1 MRPCADC
8 GKRSRA
14 RGSRFHE
21 LGNLHL
27 DRSEKAVNKSTVTD
41 RGAPRTGNP
50 GIPHSLRNV
59 GYAKLCQPLLQ
70 HQKCR
75 LRAAL
80 PTSREQRARY
90 GAPLDSWHKEIFGL
104 LLRGRRSHWSVI
116 LDFWHKEIFG
126 LLAGLALLVSFC
138 WTPACLAQPPRVV
151 VIHLDDTIQPISA
164 DYLARGLDLAA
175 AQHASAVLIE
185 INTPG
190 GLLDSMR
197 QMVSKM
203 IASPVPVIVY
213 VAPSGS
219 RAGSAGFFLLQA
231 ADVAAMAPGSN
242 AGAAHPVVEGGKLD
256 DIMKQK
262 LENDTAAFLR
272 SYVARRGR
280 NVAAAEDA
288 VRASKS
294 YSDKEALQ
302 LNLIDVIAPD
312 DATLL
317 NTVDGR
323 TITRF
328 DGSKVVLHTRDAQL
342 VAVNPTLREEILD
355 RLTDP
360 NLAVLVL
367 VVGGLLIYVEFNTPG
382 TIVPGTL
389 GTILVL
395 LALFALNLL
404 PVRYTSVMLLAAAFV
419 LLILEAK
426 FASHGVLAAAGIVA
440 LVIGALTL
448 VDGPIPEL
456 RVHLATALSTGLAFG
471 LITVFLLRL
480 ALRARRSKVRMGGD
494 AMIGQIAVVTLPLAP
509 SGQVMVNGE
518 LWQAES
524 ATPAGRGEQVR
535 VRGLRDLTLLVERV
549 P

>member
-1 MRPCADC
+1 MNR
-8 GKRSRA
+8 
-14 RGSRFHE
+14 
-21 LGNLHL
+21 
-27 DRSEKAVNKSTVTD
+27 
-41 RGAPRTGNP
+41 
-50 GIPHSLRNV
+50 
-59 GYAKLCQPLLQ
+59 
-70 HQKCR
+70 
-75 LRAAL
+75 
-80 PTSREQRARY
+80 
-90 GAPLDSWHKEIFGL
+90 L
-104 LLRGRRSHWSVI
+104 LLACWALI
-116 LDFWHKEIFG
+116 LSCCG
-126 LLAGLALLVSFC
+126 TLAC
-138 WTPACLAQPPRVV
+138 QAQQTQQSPEVV

-164 DYLARGLDLAA
+164 DYMARGLDLAT

-185 INTPG
+185 IDTPG

-197 QMVSKM
+197 QMVSR
-203 IASPVPVIVY
+203 ILASPVPVIVY

-242 AGAAHPVVEGGKLD
+242 AGAAHPVVEGGAKLD

-294 YSDKEALQ
+294 YSDQEALQ
-302 LNLIDVIAPD
+302 LKLIDLVAPD
-312 DATLL
+312 DVTLL

-328 DGSKVVLHTRDAQL
+328 DGSKAVLHTRDARL
-342 VAVNPTLREEILD
+342 VAVEPTLREKILD

-367 VVGGLLIYVEFNTPG
+367 VIGALLIYVEFNTPG
-382 TIVPGTL
+382 TIIPGAL

-395 LALFALNLL
+395 LAIFALNLL

-419 LLILEAK
+419 LLVLEAK
-426 FASHGVLAAAGIVA
+426 FATHGVLAAAGILS

-448 VDGPIPEL
+448 VDAPIPEL

-480 ALRARRSKVRMGGD
+480 ALKARRSKSRMGGD
-494 AMIGQIAVVTLPLAP
+494 AMIGLIAVVTQPLAP

-524 ATPAGRGEQVR
+524 ATPAAPGEHVR

>member
-1 MRPCADC
+1 MNR
-8 GKRSRA
+8 
-14 RGSRFHE
+14 
-21 LGNLHL
+21 
-27 DRSEKAVNKSTVTD
+27 
-41 RGAPRTGNP
+41 
-50 GIPHSLRNV
+50 
-59 GYAKLCQPLLQ
+59 
-70 HQKCR
+70 
-75 LRAAL
+75 
-80 PTSREQRARY
+80 
-90 GAPLDSWHKEIFGL
+90 L
-104 LLRGRRSHWSVI
+104 LLACWALI
-116 LDFWHKEIFG
+116 LSCCG
-126 LLAGLALLVSFC
+126 TLAC
-138 WTPACLAQPPRVV
+138 QAQQTQQSPEVV

-164 DYLARGLDLAA
+164 DYMARGLDLAT

-185 INTPG
+185 IDTPG

-197 QMVSKM
+197 QMVSR
-203 IASPVPVIVY
+203 ILASPVPVIVY

-242 AGAAHPVVEGGKLD
+242 AGAAHPVVEGGAKLD

-294 YSDKEALQ
+294 YSDQEALQ
-302 LNLIDVIAPD
+302 LKLIDLVAPD
-312 DATLL
+312 DVTLL

-328 DGSKVVLHTRDAQL
+328 DGSKAVLHTRDARL
-342 VAVNPTLREEILD
+342 VAVEPTLREKILD

-367 VVGGLLIYVEFNTPG
+367 VIGALLIYVEFNTPG
-382 TIVPGTL
+382 TIIPGTL

-395 LALFALNLL
+395 LAIFALNLL

-426 FASHGVLAAAGIVA
+426 FATHGVLAAAGILS
-440 LVIGALTL
+440 LVVGALTL
-448 VDGPIPEL
+448 VDAPIPEL

-480 ALRARRSKVRMGGD
+480 ALKARRSKSRMGGD
-494 AMIGQIAVVTLPLAP
+494 AMIGLIAVVTQPLAP

-524 ATPAGRGEQVR
+524 ATPAAPGEHVR

>member
-1 MRPCADC
+1 
-8 GKRSRA
+8 
-14 RGSRFHE
+14 
-21 LGNLHL
+21 
-27 DRSEKAVNKSTVTD
+27 VNRLLSALILACCWTLA
-41 RGAPRTGNP
+41 GQAQQPR
-50 GIPHSLRNV
+50 
-59 GYAKLCQPLLQ
+59 
-70 HQKCR
+70 
-75 LRAAL
+75 
-80 PTSREQRARY
+80 
-90 GAPLDSWHKEIFGL
+90 
-104 LLRGRRSHWSVI
+104 VI
-116 LDFWHKEIFG
+116 L
-126 LLAGLALLVSFC
+126 
-138 WTPACLAQPPRVV
+138 
-151 VIHLDDTIQPISA
+151 IHLDDTIQPISA
-164 DYLARGLDLAA
+164 DYVARGLDAA
-175 AQHASAVLIE
+175 AEQHASAVLIE

-197 QMVSKM
+197 QMVSK
-203 IASPVPVIVY
+203 IIVSPVPVIVY

-219 RAGSAGFFLLQA
+219 RAGSAGFFLLEA

-242 AGAAHPVVEGGKLD
+242 AGAAHPVAEGGKLD

-262 LENDTAAFLR
+262 VENDTAAFLR

-280 NVAAAEDA
+280 NVQAAEDA
-288 VRASKS
+288 VRSSKS
-294 YSDKEALQ
+294 YSDQEALQ
-302 LNLIDVIAPD
+302 LKLIDLVAPD

-328 DGSKVVLHTRDAQL
+328 DGSKAVLHTRGAQL
-342 VAVNPTLREEILD
+342 VAVDPTLREEILD

-382 TIVPGTL
+382 TIIPGTL
-389 GTILVL
+389 GTIML
-395 LALFALNLL
+395 LLGLFALNLL
-404 PVRYTSVMLLAAAFV
+404 PVRYTSVMLLAAAFA

-426 FASHGVLAAAGIVA
+426 FATHGVLAAAGIVS

-456 RVHLATALSTGLAFG
+456 RVHWGTALSTGLAFG

-494 AMIGQIAVVTLPLAP
+494 AMIGLIAVVTQPLSP

-524 ATPAGRGEQVR
+524 ATPAALGEQVR

>member
-1 MRPCADC
+1 MNR
-8 GKRSRA
+8 
-14 RGSRFHE
+14 
-21 LGNLHL
+21 
-27 DRSEKAVNKSTVTD
+27 
-41 RGAPRTGNP
+41 
-50 GIPHSLRNV
+50 
-59 GYAKLCQPLLQ
+59 LL
-70 HQKCR
+70 
-75 LRAAL
+75 
-80 PTSREQRARY
+80 
-90 GAPLDSWHKEIFGL
+90 
-104 LLRGRRSHWSVI
+104 SV
-116 LDFWHKEIFG
+116 LMLACCWT
-126 LLAGLALLVSFC
+126 LAGQ
-138 WTPACLAQPPRVV
+138 AQQPRVI

-164 DYLARGLDLAA
+164 DYMARGLNAAA
-175 AQHASAVLIE
+175 AQHANAVLIE

-197 QMVSKM
+197 QMVSKV

-219 RAGSAGFFLLQA
+219 RAGSAGFFLLEA
-231 ADVAAMAPGSN
+231 ADIAAMAPGSN
-242 AGAAHPVVEGGKLD
+242 AGAAHPVVMGAKLD
-256 DIMKQK
+256 DTMKQK

-280 NVAAAEDA
+280 NVQAAEDA
-288 VRASKS
+288 VRSSKS
-294 YSDKEALQ
+294 YSDQEALQ
-302 LNLIDVIAPD
+302 LKLIDLVAPD
-312 DATLL
+312 DASLL
-317 NTVDGR
+317 NDIDGR

-328 DGSKVVLHTRDAQL
+328 DGSKIVLHTRAAEL
-342 VAVNPTLREEILD
+342 VAVDPTLREEILD

-367 VVGGLLIYVEFNTPG
+367 MVGGLLIYVEFNTPG
-382 TIVPGTL
+382 TIIPGTL

-395 LALFALNLL
+395 LALFGLNLL
-404 PVRYTSVMLLAAAFV
+404 PVRYTSVMLLVAAFA
-419 LLILEAK
+419 LLILEAH
-426 FASHGVLAAAGIVA
+426 FASHGVLAAAGILC

-448 VDGPIPEL
+448 VDGPIPEM
-456 RVHLATALSTGLAFG
+456 RVHLATALSAGLAFG

-494 AMIGQIAVVTLPLAP
+494 AMIGQIAVVTQPLAP

-524 ATPAGRGEQVR
+524 ATPAVLGEQVR

>member
-1 MRPCADC
+1 MNR
-8 GKRSRA
+8 
-14 RGSRFHE
+14 
-21 LGNLHL
+21 
-27 DRSEKAVNKSTVTD
+27 
-41 RGAPRTGNP
+41 
-50 GIPHSLRNV
+50 
-59 GYAKLCQPLLQ
+59 LL
-70 HQKCR
+70 
-75 LRAAL
+75 
-80 PTSREQRARY
+80 
-90 GAPLDSWHKEIFGL
+90 
-104 LLRGRRSHWSVI
+104 SVLI
-116 LDFWHKEIFG
+116 L
-126 LLAGLALLVSFC
+126 ACC
-138 WTPACLAQPPRVV
+138 WTLACPAQQPRVV
-151 VIHLDDTIQPISA
+151 LIHLNDTIQPISA
-164 DYLARGLDLAA
+164 DYLVRGLDAAA

-190 GLLDSMR
+190 GLLESMR
-197 QMVSKM
+197 QMVSKV

-213 VAPSGS
+213 VAPPGS
-219 RAGSAGFFLLQA
+219 RAGSAGFFLLEA

-242 AGAAHPVVEGGKLD
+242 AGAAHPVVEGGPKLD
-256 DIMKQK
+256 DTMKQK

-272 SYVARRGR
+272 AYVARRGR
-280 NVAAAEDA
+280 NVQAAEDA

-294 YSDKEALQ
+294 YSDTEALQ
-302 LNLIDVIAPD
+302 LKLIDLIAPD
-312 DATLL
+312 DASLL
-317 NTVDGR
+317 NTLDGR

-328 DGSKVVLHTRDAQL
+328 DGSKVVLHTSGAQL
-342 VAVNPTLREEILD
+342 IAVDPTLREEILD

-367 VVGGLLIYVEFNTPG
+367 MVGGLLIYLEFNTPG
-382 TIVPGTL
+382 TIIPGTL
-389 GTILVL
+389 GTMLVL

-404 PVRYTSVMLLAAAFV
+404 PVRYTSVMLLVGAFA

-426 FASHGVLAAAGIVA
+426 FASHGVLAAAGIVS

-494 AMIGQIAVVTLPLAP
+494 AMVGLIAVVTQPLAP

-518 LWQAES
+518 LWQAEC
-524 ATPAGRGEQVR
+524 ATPAAQGEQVR

>member
-1 MRPCADC
+1 MN
-8 GKRSRA
+8 
-14 RGSRFHE
+14 RF
-21 LGNLHL
+21 
-27 DRSEKAVNKSTVTD
+27 
-41 RGAPRTGNP
+41 
-50 GIPHSLRNV
+50 
-59 GYAKLCQPLLQ
+59 
-70 HQKCR
+70 
-75 LRAAL
+75 
-80 PTSREQRARY
+80 
-90 GAPLDSWHKEIFGL
+90 
-104 LLRGRRSHWSVI
+104 
-116 LDFWHKEIFG
+116 
-126 LLAGLALLVSFC
+126 LLACSALILSCCGTF
-138 WTPACLAQPPRVV
+138 ACQAQQSQQKPEVV

-164 DYLARGLDLAA
+164 DYMARGLDFAA

-197 QMVSKM
+197 QMVSK
-203 IASPVPVIVY
+203 ILASPVPIIVY

-219 RAGSAGFFLLQA
+219 RAGSAGFFLLEA
-231 ADVAAMAPGSN
+231 ADIAAMAPGSN
-242 AGAAHPVVEGGKLD
+242 AGAAHPVVEGGAKLD

-280 NVAAAEDA
+280 NVTAAEDA

-294 YSDKEALQ
+294 YSDQEALQ
-302 LNLIDVIAPD
+302 LKLIDLVAPD
-312 DATLL
+312 EADLL
-317 NTVDGR
+317 NTIDGR

-328 DGSKVVLHTRDAQL
+328 DGSKMVLHTRDARL
-342 VAVNPTLREEILD
+342 VAVEPTLREKILD

-367 VVGGLLIYVEFNTPG
+367 VIGGLLIYVEFNTPG
-382 TIVPGTL
+382 TIIPGTL

-395 LALFALNLL
+395 LAIFSLNLL

-419 LLILEAK
+419 LLILEAH
-426 FASHGVLAAAGIVA
+426 FATHGILAAAGILA

-448 VDGPIPEL
+448 VDAPIPEL
-456 RVHLATALSTGLAFG
+456 RVHLATALGTGLAFG

-480 ALRARRSKVRMGGD
+480 ALKARRNKSRMGAD
-494 AMIGQIAVVTLPLAP
+494 AMIGQIAVVMQPLAP

-524 ATPAGRGEQVR
+524 ATPAAAGEQVR

>member
-1 MRPCADC
+1 MPV
-8 GKRSRA
+8 GA
-14 RGSRFHE
+14 R
-21 LGNLHL
+21 
-27 DRSEKAVNKSTVTD
+27 
-41 RGAPRTGNP
+41 
-50 GIPHSLRNV
+50 I
-59 GYAKLCQPLLQ
+59 
-70 HQKCR
+70 
-75 LRAAL
+75 
-80 PTSREQRARY
+80 
-90 GAPLDSWHKEIFGL
+90 
-104 LLRGRRSHWSVI
+104 
-116 LDFWHKEIFG
+116 
-126 LLAGLALLVSFC
+126 LAGLALILIC
-138 WTPACLAQPPRVV
+138 CGTLAAQAQPPPEVV
-151 VIHLDDTIQPISA
+151 VIHLDDTIQPITA
-164 DYLARGLDLAA
+164 DYMARGLDLAV

-185 INTPG
+185 IDTPG

-197 QMVSKM
+197 QMVSK
-203 IASPVPVIVY
+203 ILASPAPVIVY
-213 VAPSGS
+213 VAPAGS
-219 RAGSAGFFLLQA
+219 RAGSAGFFLLEA

-242 AGAAHPVVEGGKLD
+242 AGAAHPVVEGAKLD

-262 LENDTAAFLR
+262 LENDAAAFLR

-294 YSDKEALQ
+294 YSDREALQ
-302 LNLIDVIAPD
+302 LNLIDLIAAD

-328 DGSKVVLHTRDAQL
+328 DGSKVVLHTRDARL
-342 VAVNPTLREEILD
+342 VAVNQTLREEILD

-389 GTILVL
+389 GTIMVL
-395 LALFALNLL
+395 LAIFSLNLL
-404 PVRYTSVMLLAAAFV
+404 PVRYTSVMLLGAAFV

-426 FASHGVLAAAGIVA
+426 FATHGVLAAAGILA
-440 LVIGALTL
+440 LVVGSLTL
-448 VDGPIPEL
+448 VDAPIPEL
-456 RVHLATALSTGLAFG
+456 RVHLATALSAGLAFG

-480 ALRARRSKVRMGGD
+480 ALKARRSKVRMGGD
-494 AMIGQIAVVTLPLAP
+494 AMIGQIAVVTQALAP
-509 SGQVMVNGE
+509 RGQVMVNGE

-524 ATPAGRGEQVR
+524 PAPAALGEQVK
-535 VRGLRDLTLLVERV
+535 VLGLRDLTLLVERV

>member
-1 MRPCADC
+1 
-8 GKRSRA
+8 
-14 RGSRFHE
+14 
-21 LGNLHL
+21 
-27 DRSEKAVNKSTVTD
+27 VN
-41 RGAPRTGNP
+41 R
-50 GIPHSLRNV
+50 
-59 GYAKLCQPLLQ
+59 
-70 HQKCR
+70 
-75 LRAAL
+75 
-80 PTSREQRARY
+80 
-90 GAPLDSWHKEIFGL
+90 L
-104 LLRGRRSHWSVI
+104 LLACSALI
-116 LDFWHKEIFG
+116 LSCCG
-126 LLAGLALLVSFC
+126 TL
-138 WTPACLAQPPRVV
+138 ACLAQQNPEVV
-151 VIHLDDTIQPISA
+151 VVHLDDTIQPISA
-164 DYLARGLDLAA
+164 DYMARGLDLAK

-197 QMVSKM
+197 QMVSG
-203 IASPVPVIVY
+203 ILASPVPVIVY

-242 AGAAHPVVEGGKLD
+242 AGAAHPVVEGAKLD

-294 YSDKEALQ
+294 YSDQEALQ
-302 LNLIDVIAPD
+302 LKLIDLVAPNE
-312 DATLL
+312 ATLL
-317 NTVDGR
+317 NTIDGR

-328 DGSKVVLHTRDAQL
+328 DGSKAVLHTRDARL
-342 VAVNPTLREEILD
+342 VAVEPTLREKILD

-367 VVGGLLIYVEFNTPG
+367 VIGALLIYVEFNTPG
-382 TIVPGTL
+382 TIIPGTL

-395 LALFALNLL
+395 LAIFALNLL

-426 FASHGVLAAAGIVA
+426 FATHGVLAAAGILS

-448 VDGPIPEL
+448 VDAPIPEL

-480 ALRARRSKVRMGGD
+480 ALKARRSKSLMGGD
-494 AMIGQIAVVTLPLAP
+494 AMIGQIAVVTQPLAP

-524 ATPAGRGEQVR
+524 AVPAAPGERVR

>member
-1 MRPCADC
+1 MIR
-8 GKRSRA
+8 
-14 RGSRFHE
+14 
-21 LGNLHL
+21 
-27 DRSEKAVNKSTVTD
+27 
-41 RGAPRTGNP
+41 
-50 GIPHSLRNV
+50 I
-59 GYAKLCQPLLQ
+59 LLA
-70 HQKCR
+70 CS
-75 LRAAL
+75 A
-80 PTSREQRARY
+80 
-90 GAPLDSWHKEIFGL
+90 L
-104 LLRGRRSHWSVI
+104 LLSGCGV
-116 LDFWHKEIFG
+116 
-126 LLAGLALLVSFC
+126 LAC
-138 WTPACLAQPPRVV
+138 QAQQTQRNPEVV

-164 DYLARGLDLAA
+164 DYMARGLDLAA
-175 AQHASAVLIE
+175 AQHAAAVLIE

-197 QMVSKM
+197 QMVGWVL
-203 IASPVPVIVY
+203 ASPVPVIVY

-219 RAGSAGFFLLQA
+219 RAGSAGFFILEA

-242 AGAAHPVVEGGKLD
+242 AGAAHPVVEGGPKLD

-280 NVAAAEDA
+280 NVTAAEDA

-294 YSDKEALQ
+294 YSDQEALQ
-302 LNLIDVIAPD
+302 LKLIDLVAPD

-317 NTVDGR
+317 NTIDGR

-328 DGSKVVLHTRDAQL
+328 DGSKRVLHTRDARL
-342 VAVNPTLREEILD
+342 VTLEPTLREKILD

-367 VVGGLLIYVEFNTPG
+367 VIGALLVYVEFNTPG

-395 LALFALNLL
+395 LAIFALNLL
-404 PVRYTSVMLLAAAFV
+404 PVRYTSVMLLVAAFV

-426 FASHGVLAAAGIVA
+426 FATHGVLAAAGILA
-440 LVIGALTL
+440 LIIGALTL
-448 VDGPIPEL
+448 VDAPIPEL

-480 ALRARRSKVRMGGD
+480 AIKARRGKSRMGGD
-494 AMIGQIAVVTLPLAP
+494 AMIGQIAVVTQPLAP

-524 ATPAGRGEQVR
+524 AVPAALGEHVR

>member
-1 MRPCADC
+1 MNR
-8 GKRSRA
+8 
-14 RGSRFHE
+14 
-21 LGNLHL
+21 
-27 DRSEKAVNKSTVTD
+27 
-41 RGAPRTGNP
+41 
-50 GIPHSLRNV
+50 
-59 GYAKLCQPLLQ
+59 LL
-70 HQKCR
+70 
-75 LRAAL
+75 
-80 PTSREQRARY
+80 
-90 GAPLDSWHKEIFGL
+90 
-104 LLRGRRSHWSVI
+104 SVLI
-116 LDFWHKEIFG
+116 LACCWT
-126 LLAGLALLVSFC
+126 LAGQ
-138 WTPACLAQPPRVV
+138 AQQPRVI

-164 DYLARGLDLAA
+164 DYMARGLEAA
-175 AQHASAVLIE
+175 ATQHANAALIE

-197 QMVSKM
+197 QMVSKV

-219 RAGSAGFFLLQA
+219 RAGSAGFFLLEA

-242 AGAAHPVVEGGKLD
+242 AGAAHPVVMGTKLD
-256 DIMKQK
+256 DTMKQK

-280 NVAAAEDA
+280 NVQAAEDA
-288 VRASKS
+288 VRSSKS
-294 YSDKEALQ
+294 YSDQEALQ
-302 LNLIDVIAPD
+302 LKLIDLVAPD
-312 DATLL
+312 DASLL
-317 NTVDGR
+317 NDIDGR

-328 DGSKVVLHTRDAQL
+328 DGSKTVLHTRGAEL
-342 VAVNPTLREEILD
+342 VAVDPTLREEILD

-367 VVGGLLIYVEFNTPG
+367 MVGGLLIYVEFNTPG
-382 TIVPGTL
+382 TIIPGTL

-395 LALFALNLL
+395 LALFGLNLL
-404 PVRYTSVMLLAAAFV
+404 PVRYTSVMLLIAAFA
-419 LLILEAK
+419 LLILEAH
-426 FASHGVLAAAGIVA
+426 FASHGVLAAAGILC

-456 RVHLATALSTGLAFG
+456 RVHLATALSAGVAFG
-471 LITVFLLRL
+471 LITIFLLRL

-494 AMIGQIAVVTLPLAP
+494 AMIGQIAVVTQPLAP
-509 SGQVMVNGE
+509 TGQVRVNGE

-524 ATPAGRGEQVR
+524 ATPAVLGEQVR

>member
-1 MRPCADC
+1 VNRV
-8 GKRSRA
+8 
-14 RGSRFHE
+14 
-21 LGNLHL
+21 L
-27 DRSEKAVNKSTVTD
+27 AVF
-41 RGAPRTGNP
+41 A
-50 GIPHSLRNV
+50 
-59 GYAKLCQPLLQ
+59 
-70 HQKCR
+70 
-75 LRAAL
+75 
-80 PTSREQRARY
+80 
-90 GAPLDSWHKEIFGL
+90 L
-104 LLRGRRSHWSVI
+104 LLASTAWA
-116 LDFWHKEIFG
+116 E
-126 LLAGLALLVSFC
+126 
-138 WTPACLAQPPRVV
+138 QPRVIV
-151 VIHLDDTIQPISA
+151 MHLDDTIQPVSA
-164 DYLARGLDLAA
+164 DYLSRGLDLAA

-185 INTPG
+185 LDTPG

-197 QMVSKM
+197 QIVGKVL
-203 IASPVPVIVY
+203 ASPVPVIVY

-219 RAGSAGFFLLQA
+219 RAGSAGFFLLEA

-242 AGAAHPVVEGGKLD
+242 AGAAHPVVMGANLD
-256 DIMKQK
+256 DTMKQK

-294 YSDKEALQ
+294 YSDKEAQQ

-312 DATLL
+312 ETALL
-317 NTVDGR
+317 TMLDGR

-342 VAVNPTLREEILD
+342 VAVDPTLRESILD

-367 VVGGLLIYVEFNTPG
+367 MVGGLLIYVEFNTPG

-389 GTILVL
+389 GTVMVL
-395 LALFALNLL
+395 IALFALNLL
-404 PVRYTSVMLLAAAFV
+404 PVRYTSVMLLSAAFV
-419 LLILEAK
+419 LLILEAH
-426 FASHGVLAAAGIVA
+426 FATHGILAAAGILA
-440 LVIGALTL
+440 LVVGALTL

-456 RVHLATALSTGLAFG
+456 RVHLATALSAGLAFG

-480 ALRARRSKVRMGGD
+480 ALRARRSKSRTGVD
-494 AMIGQIAVVTLPLAP
+494 AMIGQIAVVIQPLAP

-518 LWQAES
+518 IWQAES
-524 ATPAGRGEQVR
+524 ATPAAPGERVR
-535 VRGLRDLTLLVERV
+535 VRELRELTLLVERV

>member
-1 MRPCADC
+1 MNR
-8 GKRSRA
+8 
-14 RGSRFHE
+14 
-21 LGNLHL
+21 
-27 DRSEKAVNKSTVTD
+27 
-41 RGAPRTGNP
+41 
-50 GIPHSLRNV
+50 
-59 GYAKLCQPLLQ
+59 
-70 HQKCR
+70 
-75 LRAAL
+75 
-80 PTSREQRARY
+80 
-90 GAPLDSWHKEIFGL
+90 L
-104 LLRGRRSHWSVI
+104 LLACWALI
-116 LDFWHKEIFG
+116 LSCCG
-126 LLAGLALLVSFC
+126 TLAC
-138 WTPACLAQPPRVV
+138 QAQQTQQSPEVV

-164 DYLARGLDLAA
+164 DYMARGLDLAT

-197 QMVSKM
+197 QMVSR
-203 IASPVPVIVY
+203 ILASPVPVIVY

-242 AGAAHPVVEGGKLD
+242 AGAAHPVVEGGAKLD

-294 YSDKEALQ
+294 YSDQEALQ
-302 LNLIDVIAPD
+302 LKLIDLVAPD
-312 DATLL
+312 DVTLL

-328 DGSKVVLHTRDAQL
+328 DGSKAVLHTRDARL
-342 VAVNPTLREEILD
+342 VAVEPTLREKILD

-367 VVGGLLIYVEFNTPG
+367 VIGALLIYVEFNTPG
-382 TIVPGTL
+382 TIIPGTL

-395 LALFALNLL
+395 LAIFALNLL
-404 PVRYTSVMLLAAAFV
+404 PVRYTSVMLLVAAFV

-426 FASHGVLAAAGIVA
+426 FATHGVLAAAGILS

-448 VDGPIPEL
+448 VDAPIPEL

-480 ALRARRSKVRMGGD
+480 ALKARRSKSRMGGD
-494 AMIGQIAVVTLPLAP
+494 AMIGLIAVVTQPLAP

-524 ATPAGRGEQVR
+524 ATPAAPGEHVR

>member
-1 MRPCADC
+1 VNRV
-8 GKRSRA
+8 
-14 RGSRFHE
+14 
-21 LGNLHL
+21 L
-27 DRSEKAVNKSTVTD
+27 AVF
-41 RGAPRTGNP
+41 A
-50 GIPHSLRNV
+50 
-59 GYAKLCQPLLQ
+59 
-70 HQKCR
+70 
-75 LRAAL
+75 
-80 PTSREQRARY
+80 
-90 GAPLDSWHKEIFGL
+90 L
-104 LLRGRRSHWSVI
+104 LLASTAWA
-116 LDFWHKEIFG
+116 E
-126 LLAGLALLVSFC
+126 
-138 WTPACLAQPPRVV
+138 QPRVIV
-151 VIHLDDTIQPISA
+151 MHLDDTIQPVSA
-164 DYLARGLDLAA
+164 DYLSRGLDLAA

-185 INTPG
+185 LDTPG

-197 QMVSKM
+197 QIVGKVL
-203 IASPVPVIVY
+203 ASPVPVIVY

-219 RAGSAGFFLLQA
+219 RAGSAGFFLLEA

-242 AGAAHPVVEGGKLD
+242 AGAAHPVVMGANLD
-256 DIMKQK
+256 DTMKQK

-294 YSDKEALQ
+294 YSDKEAQQ

-312 DATLL
+312 ETALL
-317 NTVDGR
+317 TMLDGR

-342 VAVNPTLREEILD
+342 VAVDPTLRESILD

-367 VVGGLLIYVEFNTPG
+367 MVGGLLIYVEFNTPG

-389 GTILVL
+389 GTVMVL
-395 LALFALNLL
+395 IALFALNLL
-404 PVRYTSVMLLAAAFV
+404 PVRYTSVMLLLAAFV
-419 LLILEAK
+419 LLILEAH
-426 FASHGVLAAAGIVA
+426 FATHGILAAAGILA
-440 LVIGALTL
+440 LVVGALTL

-456 RVHLATALSTGLAFG
+456 RVHLATALSAGLAFG

-480 ALRARRSKVRMGGD
+480 ALRARRSKSRTGVD
-494 AMIGQIAVVTLPLAP
+494 AMIGQIAVVIQPLAP

-518 LWQAES
+518 IWQAES
-524 ATPAGRGEQVR
+524 ATPAAPGERVR
-535 VRGLRDLTLLVERV
+535 VRELRELTLLVERV

>member
-1 MRPCADC
+1 MNR
-8 GKRSRA
+8 
-14 RGSRFHE
+14 
-21 LGNLHL
+21 
-27 DRSEKAVNKSTVTD
+27 
-41 RGAPRTGNP
+41 
-50 GIPHSLRNV
+50 
-59 GYAKLCQPLLQ
+59 LL
-70 HQKCR
+70 
-75 LRAAL
+75 
-80 PTSREQRARY
+80 
-90 GAPLDSWHKEIFGL
+90 
-104 LLRGRRSHWSVI
+104 SV
-116 LDFWHKEIFG
+116 LMLACCWT
-126 LLAGLALLVSFC
+126 LAGQ
-138 WTPACLAQPPRVV
+138 AQQPRVV

-164 DYLARGLDLAA
+164 DYMARGLTAA
-175 AQHASAVLIE
+175 ATQHANAVLIE

-197 QMVSKM
+197 QMVSKV

-219 RAGSAGFFLLQA
+219 RAGSAGFFLLEA

-242 AGAAHPVVEGGKLD
+242 AGAAHPVVMGAKLD
-256 DIMKQK
+256 DTMKQK

-280 NVAAAEDA
+280 NVQAAEDA

-294 YSDKEALQ
+294 YSDQEALQ
-302 LNLIDVIAPD
+302 LKLIDLVAPD
-312 DATLL
+312 DASLL
-317 NTVDGR
+317 NDIDGR

-328 DGSKVVLHTRDAQL
+328 DGSKVVLHTRGAEL
-342 VAVNPTLREEILD
+342 VAVDPTLREEILD

-367 VVGGLLIYVEFNTPG
+367 MVGGLLIYVEFNTPG
-382 TIVPGTL
+382 TIIPGTL

-395 LALFALNLL
+395 LALFGLNLL
-404 PVRYTSVMLLAAAFV
+404 PVRYTSVMLLVAAFA
-419 LLILEAK
+419 LLILEAH
-426 FASHGVLAAAGIVA
+426 FASHGVLATAGILS

-456 RVHLATALSTGLAFG
+456 RVHLATALSAGLAFG

-494 AMIGQIAVVTLPLAP
+494 AMIGLMAVVTQPLAP
-509 SGQVMVNGE
+509 TGQVIVNGE

-524 ATPAGRGEQVR
+524 ATPAALGEQVR

>member
-1 MRPCADC
+1 MNR
-8 GKRSRA
+8 
-14 RGSRFHE
+14 
-21 LGNLHL
+21 
-27 DRSEKAVNKSTVTD
+27 
-41 RGAPRTGNP
+41 
-50 GIPHSLRNV
+50 
-59 GYAKLCQPLLQ
+59 
-70 HQKCR
+70 
-75 LRAAL
+75 
-80 PTSREQRARY
+80 
-90 GAPLDSWHKEIFGL
+90 L
-104 LLRGRRSHWSVI
+104 LLACWALI
-116 LDFWHKEIFG
+116 LSCCG
-126 LLAGLALLVSFC
+126 TLAC
-138 WTPACLAQPPRVV
+138 QAQQTQQSPEVV
-151 VIHLDDTIQPISA
+151 VIRLDDTIQPISA
-164 DYLARGLDLAA
+164 DYMARGLDLAT

-185 INTPG
+185 IDTPG

-197 QMVSKM
+197 QMVSR
-203 IASPVPVIVY
+203 ILASPVPVIVY

-242 AGAAHPVVEGGKLD
+242 AGAAHPVVEGGAKLD

-294 YSDKEALQ
+294 YSDQEALQ
-302 LNLIDVIAPD
+302 LKLIDLVAPD
-312 DATLL
+312 DVTLL

-328 DGSKVVLHTRDAQL
+328 DGSKAVLHTRDARL
-342 VAVNPTLREEILD
+342 VAVEPTLREKILD

-367 VVGGLLIYVEFNTPG
+367 VIGALLIYVEFNTPG
-382 TIVPGTL
+382 TIIPGTL

-395 LALFALNLL
+395 LAIFALNLL

-426 FASHGVLAAAGIVA
+426 FATHGVLAAAGILS
-440 LVIGALTL
+440 LVVGALTL
-448 VDGPIPEL
+448 VDAPIPEL

-480 ALRARRSKVRMGGD
+480 ALKARRSKSRMGGD
-494 AMIGQIAVVTLPLAP
+494 AMIGLIAVVTQPLAP

-524 ATPAGRGEQVR
+524 ATPAAPGEHVR

>member
-1 MRPCADC
+1 MRRRLFASLALILACCCA
-8 GKRSRA
+8 
-14 RGSRFHE
+14 
-21 LGNLHL
+21 
-27 DRSEKAVNKSTVTD
+27 
-41 RGAPRTGNP
+41 
-50 GIPHSLRNV
+50 
-59 GYAKLCQPLLQ
+59 
-70 HQKCR
+70 
-75 LRAAL
+75 
-80 PTSREQRARY
+80 
-90 GAPLDSWHKEIFGL
+90 
-104 LLRGRRSHWSVI
+104 
-116 LDFWHKEIFG
+116 
-126 LLAGLALLVSFC
+126 LAGR
-138 WTPACLAQPPRVV
+138 AQESRPVVV
-151 VIHLDDTIQPISA
+151 VIHLNDTIQPISA
-164 DYLARGLDLAA
+164 DYLARGLDAAA
-175 AQHASAVLIE
+175 AQHASAVLVE

-197 QMVSKM
+197 QMVGRI

-219 RAGSAGFFLLQA
+219 RAGSAGFFLLEA

-242 AGAAHPVVEGGKLD
+242 AGAAHPVVEGAKLD
-256 DIMKQK
+256 DTMKQK

-280 NVAAAEDA
+280 NVAAAEDG

-294 YSDKEALQ
+294 YSDSEALQ
-302 LNLIDVIAPD
+302 LKLIDLIAPD
-312 DATLL
+312 KTALL
-317 NTVDGR
+317 NTLDGR

-328 DGSKVVLHTRDAQL
+328 DGTKVVLQTRDARL
-342 VAVNPTLREEILD
+342 VPVDPTLREEILD

-382 TIVPGTL
+382 TIIPGTL

-404 PVRYTSVMLLAAAFV
+404 PVRYTSVMLLAAAFA

-426 FASHGVLAAAGIVA
+426 FATHGVLAAAGIVS

-456 RVHLATALSTGLAFG
+456 RVHLATALSTGIAFG
-471 LITVFLLRL
+471 LITFFLVRL
-480 ALRARRSKVRMGGD
+480 ALQARRSKVRMGGD
-494 AMIGQIAVVTLPLAP
+494 AMIGQIAVVTEPLAP

-524 ATPAGRGEQVR
+524 ATPAARGEHVR
-535 VRGLRDLTLLVERV
+535 VRALRDLTLLVDRV

>member
-1 MRPCADC
+1 MNR
-8 GKRSRA
+8 
-14 RGSRFHE
+14 
-21 LGNLHL
+21 
-27 DRSEKAVNKSTVTD
+27 
-41 RGAPRTGNP
+41 
-50 GIPHSLRNV
+50 
-59 GYAKLCQPLLQ
+59 LL
-70 HQKCR
+70 
-75 LRAAL
+75 
-80 PTSREQRARY
+80 
-90 GAPLDSWHKEIFGL
+90 
-104 LLRGRRSHWSVI
+104 SV
-116 LDFWHKEIFG
+116 LMLACCWT
-126 LLAGLALLVSFC
+126 LAGQ
-138 WTPACLAQPPRVV
+138 AQQPRVV

-164 DYLARGLDLAA
+164 DYMARGLTAA
-175 AQHASAVLIE
+175 ATQHANAVLIE

-197 QMVSKM
+197 QMVSKV

-219 RAGSAGFFLLQA
+219 RAGSAGFFLLEA

-242 AGAAHPVVEGGKLD
+242 AGAAHPVVMGAKLD
-256 DIMKQK
+256 DTMKQK

-280 NVAAAEDA
+280 NVQAAEDA

-294 YSDKEALQ
+294 YSDQEALQ
-302 LNLIDVIAPD
+302 LKLIDLVAPD
-312 DATLL
+312 DASLL
-317 NTVDGR
+317 NDIDGR

-328 DGSKVVLHTRDAQL
+328 DGSKVVLHTRGAEL
-342 VAVNPTLREEILD
+342 VAVDPTLREEILD

-367 VVGGLLIYVEFNTPG
+367 MVGGLLIYVEFNTPG
-382 TIVPGTL
+382 TIIPGTL

-395 LALFALNLL
+395 LALFGLNLL
-404 PVRYTSVMLLAAAFV
+404 PVRYTSVMLLVAAFA
-419 LLILEAK
+419 LLILEAH
-426 FASHGVLAAAGIVA
+426 FASHGVLATAGILS

-456 RVHLATALSTGLAFG
+456 RVHLATALSAGLAFG

-480 ALRARRSKVRMGGD
+480 ALRARRSKFRMGGD
-494 AMIGQIAVVTLPLAP
+494 AMIGQIAVVTQPLAP
-509 SGQVMVNGE
+509 TGQVMVNGE

-524 ATPAGRGEQVR
+524 ATPAALGEQVR
-535 VRGLRDLTLLVERV
+535 VQGLRDLTLLVERV

>member
-1 MRPCADC
+1 M
-8 GKRSRA
+8 KRL
-14 RGSRFHE
+14 
-21 LGNLHL
+21 LGVLIL
-27 DRSEKAVNKSTVTD
+27 ACCWTLA
-41 RGAPRTGNP
+41 GQAQQPR
-50 GIPHSLRNV
+50 
-59 GYAKLCQPLLQ
+59 
-70 HQKCR
+70 
-75 LRAAL
+75 
-80 PTSREQRARY
+80 
-90 GAPLDSWHKEIFGL
+90 
-104 LLRGRRSHWSVI
+104 VI
-116 LDFWHKEIFG
+116 L
-126 LLAGLALLVSFC
+126 
-138 WTPACLAQPPRVV
+138 
-151 VIHLDDTIQPISA
+151 IHLDDTIQPISA
-164 DYLARGLDLAA
+164 DYLARGLDAA
-175 AQHASAVLIE
+175 EVQHASAVLIE

-197 QMVSKM
+197 QMVSKI

-219 RAGSAGFFLLQA
+219 RAGSAGFFLLEA

-262 LENDTAAFLR
+262 VENDTAAFLR

-280 NVAAAEDA
+280 NVQAAEDA
-288 VRASKS
+288 VRSSKS
-294 YSDKEALQ
+294 YSDQEALQ
-302 LNLIDVIAPD
+302 LKLIDLVAPD
-312 DATLL
+312 DAALL

-328 DGSKVVLHTRDAQL
+328 DGSKTVLHTRGAQL
-342 VAVNPTLREEILD
+342 VAVDPTLREEILD

-382 TIVPGTL
+382 TIIPGTL
-389 GTILVL
+389 GTIMLVL
-395 LALFALNLL
+395 GLFALNLL
-404 PVRYTSVMLLAAAFV
+404 PVRYTSVMLLAAAFA

-426 FASHGVLAAAGIVA
+426 FATHGVLAAAGIVS

-448 VDGPIPEL
+448 VDAPIPEL
-456 RVHLATALSTGLAFG
+456 RVHLGTALSTGLAFG

-494 AMIGQIAVVTLPLAP
+494 AMIGLIAVVTQPLSP

-524 ATPAGRGEQVR
+524 ATPAALGDQVR

>member
-1 MRPCADC
+1 MNRLLIVLTLACCWTLA
-8 GKRSRA
+8 GHA
-14 RGSRFHE
+14 QQ
-21 LGNLHL
+21 
-27 DRSEKAVNKSTVTD
+27 
-41 RGAPRTGNP
+41 PR
-50 GIPHSLRNV
+50 
-59 GYAKLCQPLLQ
+59 
-70 HQKCR
+70 
-75 LRAAL
+75 
-80 PTSREQRARY
+80 
-90 GAPLDSWHKEIFGL
+90 
-104 LLRGRRSHWSVI
+104 VI
-116 LDFWHKEIFG
+116 L
-126 LLAGLALLVSFC
+126 
-138 WTPACLAQPPRVV
+138 
-151 VIHLDDTIQPISA
+151 IHLDDTIQPISA
-164 DYLARGLDLAA
+164 DYMERGLSAA
-175 AQHASAVLIE
+175 ATQHADAVLIE

-197 QMVSKM
+197 QMVSKI

-219 RAGSAGFFLLQA
+219 RAGSAGFFLLEA

-242 AGAAHPVVEGGKLD
+242 AGAAHPVAMGGKLD

-280 NVAAAEDA
+280 NVQAAEDA
-288 VRASKS
+288 VRSSKS
-294 YSDKEALQ
+294 YSDQEALQ
-302 LNLIDVIAPD
+302 LKLIDLVAPD

-317 NTVDGR
+317 TDIDGR

-328 DGSKVVLHTRDAQL
+328 DGAKVVLHTRGAEL
-342 VAVNPTLREEILD
+342 VAVDPTLREEILD

-367 VVGGLLIYVEFNTPG
+367 MVGGLLIYVEFNTPG
-382 TIVPGTL
+382 TIIPGAL

-395 LALFALNLL
+395 LAVFGLNLL
-404 PVRYTSVMLLAAAFV
+404 PVRYTSVMLLVAAFA
-419 LLILEAK
+419 LLILEAH
-426 FASHGVLAAAGIVA
+426 FASHGVLAAAGILC

-456 RVHLATALSTGLAFG
+456 RVHLATALSAGLAFG

-480 ALRARRSKVRMGGD
+480 AWRARRNKFRMGGD
-494 AMIGQIAVVTLPLAP
+494 AMIGLIAVVTQPLAP
-509 SGQVMVNGE
+509 TGQVMVNGE

-524 ATPAGRGEQVR
+524 ATPAALGEQVR
-535 VRGLRDLTLLVERV
+535 VQGLRDLTLLVERV